1 MNTEQ
6 LLEQGNQHRADHH
19 PEQALTCYA
28 QIFGQDFNHGAAF
41 NNYGNV
47 LREMGYPER
56 AIPFLHAAH
65 DIDPANV
72 TAEFNLAVAYLLK
85 GDYNL
90 GWKYYESRWRYE
102 HMAGNKPKPPF
113 AARSPIKPSPVIIPA
128 AGDMSP
134 NFIITPS
141 FSRLA
146 LSHSAFFHHT

>member
-6 LLEQGNQHRADHH
+6 LLAQGNQHRADHQ
-19 PEQALTCYA
+19 PDQALNCYA

-65 DIDPANV
+65 EIDPANV

-85 GDYNL
+85 GDFER
-90 GWKYYESRWRYE
+90 GWPYYEARWRYE
-102 HMAGNKPKPPF
+102 HEQ
-113 AARSPIKPSPVIIPA
+113 
-128 AGDMSP
+128 
-134 NFIITPS
+134 
-141 FSRLA
+141 
-146 LSHSAFFHHT
+146 